1 MSDQPDRIL
10 VTGANGHLGRL
21 LLRRLAAAYPRCGLR
36 AAVRSERAAE
46 QLRALPETIR
56 PEIDIVDYR
65 DAFALARAADGCSH
79 AVHLVGI
86 LKETR
91 SNRYIDA
98 HENASAAF
106 AEAASRAELG
116 RIVSLSILGA
126 DAGSP
131 NACLASRGRADDILL
146 EGAVPALIVRLPM
159 VLGAGDAAARALR
172 REAGAK
178 RTALVRGGAARE
190 QPIGADDVAD
200 AVVAGLVR
208 PGLDRVVLD
217 LAGPESLTHRE
228 LLERAAALLGSGV
241 RVRSIPLFAARLAA
255 LLAEKLR
262 ADPPITRAMLGVLQ
276 QDDDVDTS
284 RACELLGIE
293 LTPLDEVLRRC
304 LSPEEGTP

>member
-1 MSDQPDRIL
+1 VSDEPDRIL

-21 LLRRLAAAYPRCGLR
+21 LLRKIAAASPRCRVR
-36 AAVRSERAAE
+36 AGVRSERAAA
-46 QLRALPETIR
+46 QLRALPEAIR

-65 DAFALARAADGCSH
+65 DAFAMARAVDACSH

-106 AEAASRAELG
+106 AEAASRAELR

-126 DAGSP
+126 DAQAS

-146 EGAVPALIVRLPM
+146 ESGVPALILRLPM

-172 REAGAK
+172 REARAK
-178 RTALVRGGAARE
+178 RTALVRGGATRE

-200 AVVAGLVR
+200 AILAGLVR
-208 PGLDRVVLD
+208 PGLDGVALD

-228 LLERAAALLGSGV
+228 LLERAAALLGCSV
-241 RVRSIPLFAARLAA
+241 SVRSIPLFAARFGA
-255 LLAEKLR
+255 LLAEKLL

-284 RACELLGIE
+284 RACSLLGIE
-293 LTPLDEVLRRC
+293 LTPLEEVLRRC
-304 LSPEEGTP
+304 LVQEQEPR

>member
-21 LLRRLAAAYPRCGLR
+21 VLRRIAAASPRCGLR

-46 QLRALPETIR
+46 QLRALSEAIQL
-56 PEIDIVDYR
+56 EIDIVDYR

-106 AEAASRAELG
+106 AEAASRAELR

-126 DAGSP
+126 DARSP

-146 EGAVPALIVRLPM
+146 QGAAPALILRLPM
-159 VLGAGDAAARALR
+159 VLGAGDAAAQALR

-178 RTALVRGGAARE
+178 RTALVRGGATRE

-200 AVVAGLVR
+200 AIAAALVH
-208 PGLDRVVLD
+208 PELDRGALD

-228 LLERAAALLGSGV
+228 LLERAAALLGSSV
-241 RVRSIPLFAARLAA
+241 RVRSIPLFAARFAA

-262 ADPPITRAMLGVLQ
+262 AEPPITRAMLGVLQ
-276 QDDDVDTS
+276 QDDDVDT
-284 RACELLGIE
+284 RLVCDLLGIE

-304 LSPEEGTP
+304 LTPETELE